1 MAATFAFHPTVNE
14 VVPFSAQYSF
24 PSQATRQSKRT
35 VKLTPKNN
43 AAVYSSGSTIRFEF
57 PASGYLNPNT
67 TYLAFNCRINPTS
80 GSFQT
85 NGSGNTA
92 SGGVEFQNNILSI
105 FRRVRVLYGSLVLE
119 DIQDFNIL
127 QRMFTEIVDP
137 SGSSLGANTAYQGIG
152 PTKRQFNTD
161 VSALA
166 ANRTPSVY
174 DFAMNRFNYHAT
186 GVEDSPTNVGTTVRR
201 YMVPLSTGLFQQRNL
216 IPLKFMASQLS
227 IEFEVADAVDCV
239 IYTLGVGGTGPTPSV
254 PSAATVQVGLPELV
268 AELLE
273 FDSDFDKA
281 IYSIMQKGLPIYF
294 QSWHVTTQN
303 INPNLKVQLNIQES
317 ARSVRY
323 ALAAIL
329 DDNNRSLRRDA
340 HHFVGALNTAQV
352 DAIASDS
359 GFTNNIN
366 QTAIES
372 YQWRLGGTYYP
383 SQPVSCYG
391 GQTAN
396 ITGVDANYADPP
408 VEAYAEL
415 MKVFGNLFGDDGTY
429 FGTQKV
435 NVFGIPRYGNLVS
448 NGFDAR
454 SFVMAGNFMSDRG
467 DVISGINAE
476 EQNDLQLILTF
487 VGTSG
492 GSTKTAKIVTCFDN
506 LIILGESNNMVHVF

>member
-1 MAATFAFHPTVNE
+1 MASTFAFHPTVNE

-43 AAVYSSGSTIRFEF
+43 AAIYSSGSTIRFEF

-67 TYLAFNCRINPTS
+67 TYLAFNCRLNPTA
-80 GSFQT
+80 GTFT
-85 NGSGNTA
+85 KGATL
-92 SGGVEFQNNILSI
+92 SGGVEFQNNIQSI
-105 FRRVRVLYGSLVLE
+105 FRRMRVLYGSLVLE
-119 DIQDFNIL
+119 DIQDYNIL
-127 QRMFTEIVDP
+127 QRLFTESLEP
-137 SGSSLGANTAYQGIG
+137 SGGINAAQAAYQGIG
-152 PTKRQFNTD
+152 PNKRQYSLTATMDPLFDESLT
-161 VSALA
+161 
-166 ANRTPSVY
+166 
-174 DFAMNRFNYHAT
+174 RFNYHAT
-186 GVEDSPTNVGTTVRR
+186 GVDNDPTNVGTTVRR
-201 YMVPLSTGLFQQRNL
+201 YMVPLNTGLFRQRNL

-227 IEFEVADAVDCV
+227 VEIELAEAVDCAF
-239 IYTLGVGGTGPTPSV
+239 YTIGTGGSEAVPT
-254 PSAATVQVGLPELV
+254 AATVQVGLPELV

-294 QSWHVTTQN
+294 QSWHMTTQTVS
-303 INPNLKVQLNIQES
+303 PNLKVQLNIQES

-323 ALAAIL
+323 AMAVLL
-329 DDNNRSLRRDA
+329 DDNNRTLRRDA
-340 HHFVGALNTAQV
+340 HHFVASLETGQV
-352 DAIASDS
+352 DAIANAT

-366 QTAIES
+366 RCAIES

-383 SQPVSCYG
+383 SQPVSCYA
-391 GQTAN
+391 GQTPN

-415 MKVFGNLFGDDGTY
+415 MKVFGNIFGDDGTH

-435 NVFGIPRYGNLVS
+435 NVFGIPRDGTTSDL
-448 NGFDAR
+448 GFDAR

-467 DVISGINAE
+467 DIISGINAE

-492 GSTKTAKIVTCFDN
+492 GAAKTAKIITCFDN

>member
-1 MAATFAFHPTVNE
+1 MTSNFAFHPTVNE

-57 PASGYLNPNT
+57 PASGYLNPNN
-67 TYLAFNCRINPTS
+67 TYLAFNARINATAGTFTAGTS
-80 GSFQT
+80 AT
-85 NGSGNTA
+85 
-92 SGGVEFQNNILSI
+92 GGVEFQNGINCI

-119 DIQDFNIL
+119 DIQDYNIL
-127 QRMFTEIVDP
+127 QRLFLECVEP
-137 SGSSLGANTAYQGIG
+137 AGSQSSSSISYQGVG
-152 PTKRQFNTD
+152 PVKRQFNTD
-161 VSALA
+161 VSSLA
-166 ANRTPSVY
+166 ANRCPNTFDVY
-174 DFAMNRFNYHAT
+174 LNRFNYHST
-186 GVEDSPTNVGTTVRR
+186 GLEDSPGNVGSTVRR
-201 YMVPLSTGLFQQRNL
+201 YMVPLATGLFRQRNL

-227 IEFEVADAVDCV
+227 IEFEIADAVDCV
-239 IYTLGVGGTGPTPSV
+239 IYTLGVGGSPTV
-254 PSAATVQVGLPELV
+254 PTAATVQVGLPEVV

-281 IYSIMQKGLPIYF
+281 IYNIMQKGLPIYF

-303 INPNLKVQLNIQES
+303 VSANMKVQLNIQES

-323 ALAAIL
+323 ALAMLL

-340 HHFVGALNTAQV
+340 HHFISSLETSQT
-352 DAIASDS
+352 DAIANDS

-366 QTAIES
+366 RCSLES

-383 SQPVSCYG
+383 SQPVACYG
-391 GQTAN
+391 SQLPNTLA
-396 ITGVDANYADPP
+396 VDASYSDPP
-408 VEAYAEL
+408 VEAYSEL

-435 NVFGIPRYGNLVS
+435 NVFGIPKFGS
-448 NGFDAR
+448 STTNGYDSR

-476 EQNDLQLILTF
+476 EQNDLQLIMTF
-487 VGTSG
+487 GGTTG
-492 GSTKTAKIVTCFDN
+492 GATKTAKIVTCYDN